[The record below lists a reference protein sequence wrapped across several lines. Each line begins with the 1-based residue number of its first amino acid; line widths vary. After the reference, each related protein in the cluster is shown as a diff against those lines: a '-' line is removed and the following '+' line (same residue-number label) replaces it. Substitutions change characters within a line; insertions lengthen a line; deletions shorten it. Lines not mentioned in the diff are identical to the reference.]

1 MDHHGQR
8 SSTERNALHEAS
20 VWGAGPEVV
29 SLLLEY
35 RADVNLKAKHN
46 GKFKTAHA
54 MAVSKGHEHIAQLIA
69 KASCAPHV
77 KTDLRQEGSTVTS
90 ASSAVG
96 QVHRLQ
102 TAEPSHARSS
112 SYLAGPMEKRARVDA
127 VRPAVVQCT
136 GCLRSI
142 TDVEANFC
150 SKCGRALGVQAE
162 HVEAQ
167 GSIAHLDSIGANQS
181 LAKVF
186 VNALITTRC
195 GAVQAASESARGDFP
210 DAGAFVGSTVALST
224 MQVLVTK
231 APCFLQWRR
240 IAHTHQQ
247 WSVWS
252 QVL

>member
-1 MDHHGQR
+1 MCGESQWLRGCNLAALEGVLTSAPTCSDSDLAYLLRINAGFNYADCVKLLLEKKANPSLSSPSLRVDHHGQR

-20 VWGAGPEVV
+20 VWGAGSEVV

-54 MAVSKGHEHIAQLIA
+54 MAVSKGHEHIAQVIA

-77 KTDLRQEGSTVTS
+77 KADLRQEGSTVTS

-150 SKCGRALGVQAE
+150 SKCGKALGVQAE
-162 HVEAQ
+162 QVEAQ
-167 GSIAHLDSIGANQS
+167 GSIAHLDSI
-181 LAKVF
+181 
-186 VNALITTRC
+186 
-195 GAVQAASESARGDFP
+195 
-210 DAGAFVGSTVALST
+210 STSY
-224 MQVLVTK
+224 
-231 APCFLQWRR
+231 C
-240 IAHTHQQ
+240 
-247 WSVWS
+247 
-252 QVL
+252 

>member
-127 VRPAVVQCT
+127 VR
-136 GCLRSI
+136 LSL
-142 TDVEANFC
+142 C
-150 SKCGRALGVQAE
+150 SALAACVAS
-162 HVEAQ
+162 AMWRPT
-167 GSIAHLDSIGANQS
+167 S
-181 LAKVF
+181 
-186 VNALITTRC
+186 
-195 GAVQAASESARGDFP
+195 AASV
-210 DAGAFVGSTVALST
+210 AGLWAS
-224 MQVLVTK
+224 
-231 APCFLQWRR
+231 RR
-240 IAHTHQQ
+240 NMSRRRAA
-247 WSVWS
+247 
-252 QVL
+252 